1 MIEKIDTQRSTY
13 SGKMIIDKINEI
25 IDFLNNTYLMRV
37 KDGNVI
43 SDDNTMLSLTSEGLN
58 IPEATFHEYNASGV
72 KCPHCG
78 ASHYLEMYHTVTA
91 VNYPT
96 IYKDGEYVNSGHNT
110 QTTRCQCLECGKE
123 FTIND

>member
-13 SGKMIIDKINEI
+13 SDRMIIDKINEI

-43 SDDNTMLSLTSEGLN
+43 SDDNTMLSLTSDGLN
-58 IPEATFHEYNASGV
+58 TPEATFHEYNASINRGV

-78 ASHYLEMYHTVTA
+78 AKM
-91 VNYPT
+91 
-96 IYKDGEYVNSGHNT
+96 DGVKRYYE
-110 QTTRCQCLECGKE
+110 
-123 FTIND
+123 I